1 MKTSSLLALIIGLAL
16 IIVGWSSAFIV
27 TETEHA
33 AVFRLGKIERYDYK
47 PGLHFMVP
55 FVNKVRKFDKRVL
68 TLDERPQRILI
79 GEKKY
84 VDMDYFVKWQII
96 DVKKFYRAF
105 GVKEQAALRMMAIM
119 KDGLQKEL
127 GSRTL
132 REAVSGERAEI
143 MTSISERANT
153 EMIKFGIKILDVRI
167 KQIELPD
174 RARESV
180 FDRMKTERL
189 RQAKDYRA
197 QGEKIKQIIIAKA
210 DRTVKESIAKG
221 RQEAEQIKGQGDAI
235 ATEIYA
241 TAYGKDKDFYAFYR
255 SLQAYQKT
263 FSSKNDVLVLEP
275 DSEFFKYFGSS
286 SGIR

>member
-1 MKTSSLLALIIGLAL
+1 MKTSSLLAYIFGLA
-16 IIVGWSSAFIV
+16 IIVVGWNSAFIV
-27 TETEHA
+27 SETEHA

-47 PGLHFMVP
+47 PGLHFMIP
-55 FVNKVRKFDKRVL
+55 FVNKVKKFDKRVL

-84 VDMDYFVKWQII
+84 VDLDYFVKWKIT

-105 GVKEQAALRMMAIM
+105 GIKEQATLRMMAIV

-143 MTSISERANT
+143 MTSISQRANT
-153 EMIKFGIKILDVRI
+153 EMEKFGINIVDVRI

-180 FDRMKTERL
+180 FDRMKTERM

-210 DRTVKESIAKG
+210 DRTVKETIAKG
-221 RQEAEQIKGQGDAI
+221 RQLAEEIKGQGDAI
-235 ATEIYA
+235 ATEVYA

-263 FSSKNDVLVLEP
+263 FNSKGDVLVLEP

-286 SGIR
+286 SGVR

>member
-1 MKTSSLLALIIGLAL
+1 MKTSSLLALILGLAV
-16 IIVGWSSAFIV
+16 IVVGWSSAFIV

-47 PGLHFMVP
+47 PGLHFMIP

-84 VDMDYFVKWQII
+84 VDLDYFVKWKIV

-105 GVKEQAALRMMAIM
+105 GVKEQATLRMMAIM
-119 KDGLQKEL
+119 KDGLQKEM

-143 MTSISERANT
+143 MSSISQRANT
-153 EMIKFGIKILDVRI
+153 EMQKFGIKIVDVRI

-174 RARESV
+174 SARESV
-180 FDRMKTERL
+180 FGRMKTERL

-210 DRTVKESIAKG
+210 DRTVKETIAKG
-221 RQEAEQIKGQGDAI
+221 RQLAEEIKGQGDAI

-241 TAYGKDKDFYAFYR
+241 SAYGKDKDFYAFYR

-263 FSSKNDVLVLEP
+263 FNSKNDVLVLEP
-275 DSEFFKYFGSS
+275 DSEFFKYFGTS
-286 SGIR
+286 SGSR

>member
-1 MKTSSLLALIIGLAL
+1 MKTSSLLAFIFGLA
-16 IIVGWSSAFIV
+16 IIVVGWNSAFIV
-27 TETEHA
+27 SETEHA

-84 VDMDYFVKWQII
+84 VDMDYFVKWKIV

-105 GVKEQAALRMMAIM
+105 GVKEQATLRMMAIV

-143 MTSISERANT
+143 MTSISQRANT
-153 EMIKFGIKILDVRI
+153 EMEKFGIKIVDVRI

-210 DRTVKESIAKG
+210 DRTVKETIAKG
-221 RQEAEQIKGQGDAI
+221 RQLAEEIKGQGDAI

-263 FSSKNDVLVLEP
+263 FNSKNDVLVLEP

-286 SGIR
+286 SGVR